1 MSKFLRVLDGNYNI
15 KVQDGGEIKLDTGSQ
30 VGSVRITGNLI
41 VEGDNTTVSSE
52 NTVFK
57 DNIIVLNSPGKIYA
71 TFVGSITGNVLTVT
85 SIASGTIL
93 IGMAIS
99 WYDLAPLDSSIIGAS
114 QITGQVSGSS
124 GGVGVYNIADTLS
137 PAVSSRTITGEKTG
151 SGGGAGVTLGTAG
164 IRIDRGSLTNAQFL
178 FDETDGLYFDP
189 ASATPGQGVF
199 KLTYA
204 NGDPIGLR
212 TNSISSGGA
221 IYLQP
226 GGAGAITAYKV
237 NYELSVL
244 APNDIPNK
252 KYVDDTITS
261 SIFGLSYPKIE
272 RGDTEIRVRDS
283 LASVATITATGNGV
297 TATLT
302 FATQPFVLFEIGQQI
317 TVAGITPAGY
327 NGTFVVTAA
336 TTSSVSYFNATTA
349 GQTVA
354 GTINDAVSKATIEID
369 GVLKNTFFANQV
381 DFLQDQINLSE
392 IRIEQATISAPGTT
406 TLDLTLQANST
417 GSVIIDD
424 TLMIKAT
431 GANPAHD
438 GIGLK
443 LYANTQGSG
452 KTGLFYVNTSNIRD
466 EIISKNRSL
475 LFSMIF

>member
-1 MSKFLRVLDGNYNI
+1 MSKFLRVLDGDYNI
-15 KVQDGGEIKLDTGSQ
+15 KVQSGGEITLDTGSQ
-30 VGSVRITGNLI
+30 VGTVRVTGNLV
-41 VEGDNTTVSSE
+41 VEGDNTTVESE
-52 NTVFK
+52 NLVVR
-57 DNIIVLNSPGKIYA
+57 DN
-71 TFVGSITGNVLTVT
+71 
-85 SIASGTIL
+85 
-93 IGMAIS
+93 
-99 WYDLAPLDSSIIGAS
+99 
-114 QITGQVSGSS
+114 
-124 GGVGVYNIADTLS
+124 
-137 PAVSSRTITGEKTG
+137 TITINNGE
-151 SGGGAGVTLGTAG
+151 GGAGVTLGTAG
-164 IRIDRGSLTNAQFL
+164 LIVDRGSTVDAQFL

-199 KLTYA
+199 KLTYS

-237 NYELSVL
+237 NYETFVTAS
-244 APNDIPNK
+244 NDIPNK
-252 KYVDDTITS
+252 KYVDDFVVASIT
-261 SIFGLSYPKIE
+261 GLTYPKIQ
-272 RGDTEIRVRDS
+272 RGNTIVRVYDTAPGVTANTTG
-283 LASVATITATGNGV
+283 ASGTSV

-302 FATQPFVLFEIGQQI
+302 FTAQPTIPFNIGETI
-317 TVAGITPAGY
+317 VVAGVTPVGY
-327 NGTFVVTAA
+327 NGTYVVTNASV
-336 TTSSVSYFNATTA
+336 SSVSYLNATT
-349 GQTVA
+349 GVQTVA
-354 GTINDAVSKATIEID
+354 GTINLQGDADNKATIEID
-369 GVLKNTFFANQV
+369 GTLKNTFLSNQV

-392 IRIEQATISAPGTT
+392 IRIEESTISAPGTT
-406 TLDLTLQANST
+406 QDLILQAQ
-417 GSVIIDD
+417 GVRSVRIDD